1 MKNEDNKII
10 YDSLKARGILGLPHD
25 FEGYALIKFCNY
37 PNESSRVFESTDKEM
52 PEADLVFNMAK
63 WIKSTGIT
71 AVEFHEMMEEAK
83 AKRESNKCR

>member
-1 MKNEDNKII
+1 MESEDSKII
-10 YDSLKARGILGLPHD
+10 YNDFNARGALGLPYD
-25 FEGYALIKFCNY
+25 FEGYVLVKFRNY
-37 PNESSRVFESTDKEM
+37 PEKSARVFESTDKEM

-83 AKRESNKCR
+83 AKRESDKRR

>member
-1 MKNEDNKII
+1 MSSKDDKII
-10 YDSLKARGILGLPHD
+10 YDSLKAKGILGLPHD

-37 PNESSRVFESTDKEM
+37 PNESLRVFESTEKEM
-52 PEADLVFNMAK
+52 PEAALVFNIAR

-71 AVEFHEMMEEAK
+71 AVELHEMIEEAK